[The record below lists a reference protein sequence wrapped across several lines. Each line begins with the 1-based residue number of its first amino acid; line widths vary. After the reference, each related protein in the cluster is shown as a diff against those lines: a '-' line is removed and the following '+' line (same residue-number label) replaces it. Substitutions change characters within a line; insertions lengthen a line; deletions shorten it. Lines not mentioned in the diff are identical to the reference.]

1 MNAAAAAN
9 RGPITLGLMMAT
21 IMSILDTT
29 VVNVA
34 LPHMQGSLS
43 ASPEQ
48 ITWVIT
54 SYIVATAVTTPLSG
68 WLAARIGL
76 KPMVL
81 MAVAGFTIASMLCG
95 MAANLPQMVLF
106 RILQGVMSAPIA
118 PLCQAVLF
126 NINPPERYG
135 RAMALFMMG
144 NVVAPVVGP
153 IVGALLTEQ
162 LSWRWCF
169 YINLPAGIGSM
180 LLLWRYLPSEA
191 REQRQFDFL
200 GFGALAV
207 AIASF
212 QLMLDRGA
220 TLDWFSSRE
229 IWIEAIIAAIGFWV
243 YLTHTLTAKHPLF
256 DPDLA
261 RDRNLVAATSFNF
274 AFNMLLMCG
283 ITLLPLMMQGV
294 LGYPVILSGLV
305 SVPRGAMMMAVLVI
319 VGRLDAVVD
328 RRLLVGIGLL
338 LCVAGFWQMARFDL
352 SMTPQ
357 QIVWAGVLQGVGQGI
372 AFVPLA
378 TLTFATVDPRLRP
391 DASALS
397 NLMRN
402 LGGSIGVALMQA
414 LTAYNGQAMHASLA
428 EHIAPGDPV
437 MASGLPAWLSPQTVE
452 GALRLNAEI
461 TRQATM
467 VAYVDNFRLM
477 VLLGLLCAPLLLLL
491 RPPAKSAAAAPPPI
505 DAH

>member
-1 MNAAAAAN
+1 
-9 RGPITLGLMMAT
+9 
-21 IMSILDTT
+21 
-29 VVNVA
+29 
-34 LPHMQGSLS
+34 
-43 ASPEQ
+43 
-48 ITWVIT
+48 
-54 SYIVATAVTTPLSG
+54 
-68 WLAARIGL
+68 
-76 KPMVL
+76 
-81 MAVAGFTIASMLCG
+81 
-95 MAANLPQMVLF
+95 
-106 RILQGVMSAPIA
+106 
-118 PLCQAVLF
+118 
-126 NINPPERYG
+126 
-135 RAMALFMMG
+135 
-144 NVVAPVVGP
+144 
-153 IVGALLTEQ
+153 
-162 LSWRWCF
+162 
-169 YINLPAGIGSM
+169 
-180 LLLWRYLPSEA
+180 
-191 REQRQFDFL
+191 
-200 GFGALAV
+200 
-207 AIASF
+207 
-212 QLMLDRGA
+212 
-220 TLDWFSSRE
+220 
-229 IWIEAIIAAIGFWV
+229 
-243 YLTHTLTAKHPLF
+243 
-256 DPDLA
+256 
-261 RDRNLVAATSFNF
+261 
-274 AFNMLLMCG
+274 
-283 ITLLPLMMQGV
+283 
-294 LGYPVILSGLV
+294 
-305 SVPRGAMMMAVLVI
+305 VPRGAMMMAVLVI

-428 EHIAPGDPV
+428 AHIAPGDPV